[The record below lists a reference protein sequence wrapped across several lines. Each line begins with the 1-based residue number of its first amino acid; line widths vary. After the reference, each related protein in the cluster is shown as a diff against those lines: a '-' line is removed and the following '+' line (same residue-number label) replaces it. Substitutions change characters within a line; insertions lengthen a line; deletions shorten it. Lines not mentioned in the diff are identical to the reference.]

1 MRRCAHWM
9 CTFNGKLRPMVLPL
23 SSAQSTC
30 YVTSACQL
38 GLEMLAQQQEF
49 VILVYCLL
57 HKPWI
62 NSKEILIVPMWLCLQ
77 IDFVVCTQVF
87 LNYVVYK
94 SNESHNTNLYPL
106 YICIPS
112 TLILQVDRN
121 SPSSCLRLA
130 AAILFVWAKFHYDA
144 LCDAPSSLS
153 T

>member
-1 MRRCAHWM
+1 MYIQWQTVAH
-9 CTFNGKLRPMVLPL
+9 VLPL
-23 SSAQSTC
+23 SSAQSTS

-94 SNESHNTNLYPL
+94 STESHNTAVSINKFLSPL
-106 YICIPS
+106 
-112 TLILQVDRN
+112 
-121 SPSSCLRLA
+121 
-130 AAILFVWAKFHYDA
+130 H
-144 LCDAPSSLS
+144 
-153 T
+153 